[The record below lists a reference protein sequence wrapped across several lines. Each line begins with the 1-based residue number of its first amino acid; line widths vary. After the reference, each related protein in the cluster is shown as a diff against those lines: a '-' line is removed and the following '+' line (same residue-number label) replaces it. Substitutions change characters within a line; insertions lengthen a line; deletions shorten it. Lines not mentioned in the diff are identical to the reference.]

1 MQVNENLLSNLLA
14 FVGVMS
20 SVLLLT
26 TWLFPEV
33 PYPTMLTAFATVYV
47 LLGVILYTF
56 ILLFRLIYGAV
67 LRNVK

>member
-20 SVLLLT
+20 LVLLLT

-33 PYPTMLTAFATVYV
+33 QYPTMLTAFATVYV

-56 ILLFRLIYGAV
+56 ILMFWLIYGAV

>member
-20 SVLLLT
+20 LVLLLT

-56 ILLFRLIYGAV
+56 ILMFWLIYGAV